1 LRAELTF
8 LVFET
13 AALSD
18 ADGCAGLVGDV
29 NAFLMSRAHGAGY
42 AATGAGRA
50 APDETA
56 AGGCDGDGVTAEV
69 MVMIAEP
76 AARRRGFAV
85 EAVAALLRYC
95 KRARTRGARY
105 ALPPCA
111 APAHLASHRRRR
123 RRRRRA
129 GMEHLGVRT
138 AVAKISASNAP
149 SLALFQQRLG
159 FVESRRLPC
168 FEEVH
173 LAAGAAQGLRERVD
187 ALTAR
192 SGYAEA
198 RCEPA
203 EGDDVPPPAR

>member
-1 LRAELTF
+1 
-8 LVFET
+8 
-13 AALSD
+13 
-18 ADGCAGLVGDV
+18 
-29 NAFLMSRAHGAGY
+29 MSRAHGAGY

-50 APDETA
+50 APDEA
-56 AGGCDGDGVTAEV
+56 AIGGCDDDGVTAEV

-95 KRARTRGARY
+95 ERARTRGALC
-105 ALPPCA
+105 ALPPRT
-111 APAHLASHRRRR
+111 APVRIARHRRILRRRRR

-138 AVAKISASNAP
+138 AVAKITAANAT

-159 FVESRRLPC
+159 FVESRRLLC